1 MITSW
6 VVLTSAQLGSKWL
19 GAQAPLPATLP
30 PTGTCT
36 FKAAAT
42 CTANAQETCFRDET
56 VRARSPRSR
65 SLPASSRPPLTRPSP
80 PRDAQ
85 CAEDPPPP
93 RPWTPDGCS
102 AGGVLTCRFCG
113 FLHFPDCPPAPPP
126 SLPSPPSP
134 PKCDGCSWTLDYACP
149 GEMPGYAVPGR
160 KGIAKADGS
169 ECFNFCCVS
178 PPPSLPSPPRPPPAF
193 ALNGVFDGE
202 IEAASTERRLA
213 HTELLRAFAIDGD
226 AAGGD
231 EELEVLSMHSP
242 RDGGGEVADWKTV
255 VQTVGSRPPDTGP
268 GWSMPRRA
276 ALPPARTS
284 PPSLLDASPT
294 APADAEPAGGDGSSD
309 VSCSSAMSNQLG
321 THVSAIKNLY
331 K

>member
-1 MITSW
+1 LLAGLAAVCHLRTDAGEDTESILRSGTELIGAPKRALGW
-6 VVLTSAQLGSKWL
+6 QPQSAFSEL
-19 GAQAPLPATLP
+19 
-30 PTGTCT
+30 
-36 FKAAAT
+36 
-42 CTANAQETCFRDET
+42 
-56 VRARSPRSR
+56 
-65 SLPASSRPPLTRPSP
+65 
-80 PRDAQ
+80 
-85 CAEDPPPP
+85 
-93 RPWTPDGCS
+93 
-102 AGGVLTCRFCG
+102 
-113 FLHFPDCPPAPPP
+113 
-126 SLPSPPSP
+126 
-134 PKCDGCSWTLDYACP
+134 
-149 GEMPGYAVPGR
+149 
-160 KGIAKADGS
+160 IAKRSGGLFS
-169 ECFNFCCVS
+169 KTE
-178 PPPSLPSPPRPPPAF
+178 
-193 ALNGVFDGE
+193 VFDGE

-242 RDGGGEVADWKTV
+242 RDGGEEVADWKTV

-294 APADAEPAGGDGSSD
+294 APADADPAGGDGSSD

>member
-1 MITSW
+1 MRGPQLALRSPSGPPLSSPLSPRPS
-6 VVLTSAQLGSKWL
+6 LT
-19 GAQAPLPATLP
+19 APL
-30 PTGTCT
+30 
-36 FKAAAT
+36 
-42 CTANAQETCFRDET
+42 
-56 VRARSPRSR
+56 
-65 SLPASSRPPLTRPSP
+65 SLPLSH
-80 PRDAQ
+80 
-85 CAEDPPPP
+85 C
-93 RPWTPDGCS
+93 
-102 AGGVLTCRFCG
+102 
-113 FLHFPDCPPAPPP
+113 P
-126 SLPSPPSP
+126 SLPCSSPHPLVLAPRPIPLSPPLS
-134 PKCDGCSWTLDYACP
+134 S
-149 GEMPGYAVPGR
+149 R
-160 KGIAKADGS
+160 
-169 ECFNFCCVS
+169 
-178 PPPSLPSPPRPPPAF
+178 LPRQ
-193 ALNGVFDGE
+193 VFEDE
-202 IEAASTERRLA
+202 LEAASTERRLA
-213 HTELLRAFAIDGD
+213 HTELLRAFDGD

-242 RDGGGEVADWKTV
+242 RDKGEEVADWKTV